1 MRAAGGKRL
10 TAFTLIPICSK
21 SRARFL
27 IAVFAGVLLPLAIG
41 ARSRSSVASTISQQ
55 APIQSVSALV
65 IVEASV
71 ADGHGNFLG
80 GLERS
85 QFHILDDGVEQPLS
99 VFQTIQEPPEVC
111 VLVET
116 SPAVYLIQRQHLE
129 AAYSLLDGLPADAQ
143 VALATYDTATRVVM
157 PFTTNKGALL
167 GTLNGLQYFLGMGD
181 LNFYDA
187 VNSTLAWIELRN
199 SKVALLVLS
208 TGLDSSPAS
217 HWQALQTRIET
228 GYAPIFTV
236 ALGGDL
242 RDFKG
247 KKAKGAS
254 ASKQKK
260 DANRDDAPFESAVP
274 SAVPQGPPG
283 TQPDFERATKALRA
297 IADLSGGRAYFPA
310 ASNDF
315 VRIYQQI
322 ALQLRNQYFLG
333 YVPPARDGKTHAIE
347 IRITNA
353 DGKVIGS
360 TIGGTIGASKANNGM
375 HVYARQS
382 YLAAE
387 K

>member
-27 IAVFAGVLLPLAIG
+27 IMVFAGVLLPLAMA
-41 ARSRSSVASTISQQ
+41 ARGRIKFAGFQSAQE
-55 APIQSVSALV
+55 PIQSVSALV

-85 QFHILDDGVEQPLS
+85 QFHVFDDGIEQPIT

-129 AAYSLLDGLPADAQ
+129 AAYALLDGLPRDAQ

-217 HWQALQTRIET
+217 HWQALEKRIET
-228 GYAPIFTV
+228 GYAPVFTV
-236 ALGGDL
+236 ALGGEL

-247 KKAKGAS
+247 KKAKS
-254 ASKQKK
+254 ASGSKRKK
-260 DANRDDAPFESAVP
+260 AESDDAPFESAVP
-274 SAVPQGPPG
+274 SAAPQGPPG

-297 IADLSGGRAYFPA
+297 MGELSGGRSYFPA
-310 ASNDF
+310 ASTDF
-315 VRIYQQI
+315 VRIYQEI

-333 YVPPARDGKTHAIE
+333 YVPPVRDGKTHGIE
-347 IRITNA
+347 IRISRA
-353 DGKVIGS
+353 DGRL
-360 TIGGTIGASKANNGM
+360 IGGSKANNGLR
-375 HVYARQS
+375 VFARQT
-382 YLAAE
+382 YLAPQ

>member
-27 IAVFAGVLLPLAIG
+27 IMVFAGVLLPLAMA
-41 ARSRSSVASTISQQ
+41 ARGRIKFAGFQSAQE
-55 APIQSVSALV
+55 PIQSVSALV

-85 QFHILDDGVEQPLS
+85 QFHVFDDGIEQPIT

-129 AAYSLLDGLPADAQ
+129 AAYALLDGLPRDAQ

-217 HWQALQTRIET
+217 HWQALEKRIET
-228 GYAPIFTV
+228 GYAPVFTV
-236 ALGGDL
+236 ALGGEL

-247 KKAKGAS
+247 KKAKS
-254 ASKQKK
+254 ASGSKRKK
-260 DANRDDAPFESAVP
+260 AESDDAPFESAVP
-274 SAVPQGPPG
+274 SAAPQGPPG

-297 IADLSGGRAYFPA
+297 MAELSGGRSYFPA
-310 ASNDF
+310 ASTDF
-315 VRIYQQI
+315 VRIYQEI

-333 YVPPARDGKTHAIE
+333 YVPPVRDGKTHGIE
-347 IRITNA
+347 IRISRV
-353 DGKVIGS
+353 DGRL
-360 TIGGTIGASKANNGM
+360 IGGSKANNGLR
-375 HVYARQS
+375 VFARQT
-382 YLAAE
+382 YLAPQ

>member
-1 MRAAGGKRL
+1 MRAGGGRRL
-10 TAFTLIPICSK
+10 TAFTLILICSK

-27 IAVFAGVLLPLAIG
+27 FVVFAGVLLPLAIAAPG
-41 ARSRSSVASTISQQ
+41 QSGDFAASASQQ
-55 APIQSVSALV
+55 TPIQSVSALV

-85 QFHILDDGVEQPLS
+85 QFHVFDDGVEQPLA
-99 VFQTIQEPPEVC
+99 VFQTIQEPQEVC

-129 AAYSLLDGLPADAQ
+129 AAYALLDGLPADAQ

-157 PFTTNKGALL
+157 PFTTNRGALL

-187 VNSTLAWIELRN
+187 VNSTLSWIELRH
-199 SKVALLVLS
+199 SKEALLVLS

-217 HWQALQTRIET
+217 HWQALRTRIES

-236 ALGGDL
+236 ALGGEL

-247 KKAKGAS
+247 KKSKGDA
-254 ASKQKK
+254 ASKRKK
-260 DANRDDAPFESAVP
+260 NENDDGPFESAVP
-274 SAVPQGPPG
+274 SAAPQGPPG

-297 IADLSGGRAYFPA
+297 IAETSGGRAYFPA
-310 ASNDF
+310 SPTEF
-315 VRIYQQI
+315 VRIYQEI

-333 YVPPARDGKTHAIE
+333 YVPPARDGKTHGIE
-347 IRITNA
+347 IRVTNA
-353 DGKVIGS
+353 QGKVV
-360 TIGGTIGASKANNGM
+360 GATGANNGLR
-375 HVYARQS
+375 VYARQS

-387 K
+387 N

>member
-1 MRAAGGKRL
+1 M
-10 TAFTLIPICSK
+10 
-21 SRARFL
+21 
-27 IAVFAGVLLPLAIG
+27 VFAGVLLPLAMA
-41 ARSRSSVASTISQQ
+41 ARGRIKFAGFQSAQE
-55 APIQSVSALV
+55 PIQSVSALV

-85 QFHILDDGVEQPLS
+85 QFHVFDDGIEQPIT

-129 AAYSLLDGLPADAQ
+129 AAYALLDGLPRDAQ

-208 TGLDSSPAS
+208 TGLDSAPAS
-217 HWQALQTRIET
+217 HWQALEKRIET
-228 GYAPIFTV
+228 GYAPVFTV
-236 ALGGDL
+236 ALGGEL

-247 KKAKGAS
+247 KKAKS
-254 ASKQKK
+254 ASGSKRKK
-260 DANRDDAPFESAVP
+260 AESDDAPFESAVP
-274 SAVPQGPPG
+274 SAAPQGPPG

-297 IADLSGGRAYFPA
+297 MAELSGGRSYFPA
-310 ASNDF
+310 ASTDF
-315 VRIYQQI
+315 VRIYQEI

-333 YVPPARDGKTHAIE
+333 YVPPVRDGKTHGIE
-347 IRITNA
+347 IRISRV
-353 DGKVIGS
+353 DGRL
-360 TIGGTIGASKANNGM
+360 IGGSKANNGLR
-375 HVYARQS
+375 VFARQT
-382 YLAAE
+382 YLAPQ

>member
-1 MRAAGGKRL
+1 MRADGGSRL

-21 SRARFL
+21 SQARFL
-27 IAVFAGVLLPLAIG
+27 IAILCGGILTLAFASRGWTESAASILP
-41 ARSRSSVASTISQQ
+41 Q
-55 APIQSVSALV
+55 APIQSVAALV

-85 QFHILDDGVEQPLS
+85 QFHVFDDGVEQPLT

-129 AAYSLLDGLPADAQ
+129 AAYALLDGLPSDAQ
-143 VALATYDTATRVVM
+143 VALATYDTATRVVL
-157 PFTTNKGALL
+157 PFTLNKTALL

-187 VNSTLAWIELRN
+187 VNSTLSWLELRH
-199 SKVALLVLS
+199 SKQALLVLS
-208 TGLDSSPAS
+208 TGLDTSAAV
-217 HWQALQTRIET
+217 HWQALETRIET
-228 GYAPIFTV
+228 GYVPIFTV
-236 ALGGDL
+236 ALGGEL

-247 KKAKGAS
+247 KKAKGA
-254 ASKQKK
+254 AGSKRKK
-260 DANRDDAPFESAVP
+260 DEGDDGPFESAVP
-274 SAVPQGPPG
+274 SAAPQGAPG
-283 TQPDFERATKALRA
+283 TQPDFERASKALRA

-310 ASNDF
+310 SPKEF
-315 VRIYQQI
+315 VRIYQEI

-333 YVPPARDGKTHAIE
+333 YVPPVRDGKTHAIE
-347 IRITNA
+347 VRVSNA
-353 DGKVIGS
+353 QGKVIG
-360 TIGGTIGASKANNGM
+360 ASGANNG
-375 HVYARQS
+375 VRVFARQS

>member
-1 MRAAGGKRL
+1 
-10 TAFTLIPICSK
+10 LIPICSS
-21 SRARFL
+21 SRAKFL
-27 IAVFAGVLLPLAIG
+27 IALLACAVLSLAFAARGRTDLA
-41 ARSRSSVASTISQQ
+41 ASIPAQ
-55 APIQSVSALV
+55 APIQSVAVLV

-85 QFHILDDGVEQPLS
+85 QFRIFDDGVEQPLT

-129 AAYSLLDGLPADAQ
+129 AAYALLDGLPADAQ
-143 VALATYDTATRVVM
+143 VALATYDTATRVVL
-157 PFTTNKGALL
+157 PFTLNKGALL

-187 VNSTLAWIELRN
+187 VDSTLSWLELRH
-199 SKVALLVLS
+199 SKQALLVLS
-208 TGLDSSPAS
+208 TGLDTSPAA
-217 HWQALQTRIET
+217 HWQALERHIET
-228 GYAPIFTV
+228 GYAPIFIV
-236 ALGGDL
+236 ALGGEL

-247 KKAKGAS
+247 KKAKSESGA
-254 ASKQKK
+254 KRKK
-260 DANRDDAPFESAVP
+260 DENDDAPFESAVP
-274 SAVPQGPPG
+274 SAAPQGPPG
-283 TQPDFERATKALRA
+283 TQPDFERATKSLRA
-297 IADLSGGRAYFPA
+297 IAEMSGGRAYFPA
-310 ASNDF
+310 SPKEF
-315 VRIYQQI
+315 VGIYQEIVAQI
-322 ALQLRNQYFLG
+322 RNKYFLG

-353 DGKVIGS
+353 QGKVL
-360 TIGGTIGASKANNGM
+360 GATKANNGLR
-375 HVYARQS
+375 VYARQS

>member
-1 MRAAGGKRL
+1 MRAGGGRRL

-21 SRARFL
+21 SRTRIL
-27 IAVFAGVLLPLAIG
+27 ILVFAGVVLPLGIG
-41 ARSRSSVASTISQQ
+41 ARGRTSVQQ
-55 APIQSVSALV
+55 QTPIESVSALV

-85 QFHILDDGVEQPLS
+85 QFHVFDDGVEQPIS

-129 AAYSLLDGLPADAQ
+129 AAYALLDGLPADAQ
-143 VALATYDTATRVVM
+143 VALATYDTATRVLM

-187 VNSTLAWIELRN
+187 VNSTLSWIELRHA
-199 SKVALLVLS
+199 KEALLVLS
-208 TGLDSSPAS
+208 TGLDSSPAT
-217 HWQALQTRIET
+217 HWQALTARIES

-236 ALGGDL
+236 ALGGEL

-254 ASKQKK
+254 GSKKKK
-260 DANRDDAPFESAVP
+260 DANADDAPFESAVP
-274 SAVPQGPPG
+274 SAAPQGPPG
-283 TQPDFERATKALRA
+283 LPPDFERATKALRA
-297 IADLSGGRAYFPA
+297 IAEMSGGRAYFPA
-310 ASNDF
+310 ASGDF
-315 VRIYQQI
+315 VRIYQEI
-322 ALQLRNQYFLG
+322 ALQLRNQYFLA

-347 IRITNA
+347 VRVSSA
-353 DGKVIGS
+353 DGKALGGS
-360 TIGGTIGASKANNGM
+360 MANNG
-375 HVYARQS
+375 VRVFARQS